1 MLPTVYGYADG
12 RDVETLIR
20 ARIAKVK
27 AGEAVALADLLG
39 EAVFALLEINE
50 SIPVHAKQRH
60 LVASALE
67 NFAEGK

>member
-1 MLPTVYGYADG
+1 MQPTVYGYADQ
-12 RDVETLIR
+12 RDVEKLIR
-20 ARIAKVK
+20 DRVAKAK
-27 AGEAVALADLLG
+27 AGDAKLLASLLG
-39 EAVFALLEINE
+39 EATFALLEINN